1 MDRRFGA
8 SVAIVLV
15 PVLSL
20 SCWLLGY
27 AWLAYGR
34 ADDSARSVRA
44 LRMTLL
50 AMEKV
55 SAERGPTNGVLGE
68 DLPVP
73 AERSAALQRM
83 RATSDEHVA

>member
-1 MDRRFGA
+1 
-8 SVAIVLV
+8 
-15 PVLSL
+15 
-20 SCWLLGY
+20 
-27 AWLAYGR
+27 
-34 ADDSARSVRA
+34 
-44 LRMTLL
+44 MTLL

-83 RATSDEHVA
+83 RATSDEHVAQLLAARGPEHCPGCEADIPAARRAQ